1 MVLTRSV
8 SVLSLGTMGYQAALS
23 IQNSLVKRIQED
35 IPTTNQGRCNTLV
48 LVEHSPVYTTGI
60 RSKEYSQA
68 EEDRL
73 KQLGAEF
80 VRTKRGG
87 LITFHG
93 PGQLVAY
100 PILNLRDFAP
110 ENSRRKALLGMK
122 WYVHTLEQMVIDLI
136 KEFGV
141 VGTRSPHTGVWVG
154 NSKICAMGVHN
165 SNMVTSHGLALNC
178 DTDLDWF
185 NHIVPCGIQGA
196 GVTSLTQEVG
206 KDRRIKVHDVEELLV
221 NQFSK
226 TFDCEIMYF
235 DERAKDELLN
245 SFR

>member
-35 IPTTNQGRCNTLV
+35 IPTNQGRCNTLV

-122 WYVHTLEQMVIDLI
+122 WYVNTLEQMVIDLI

-141 VGTRSPHTGVWVG
+141 AGTRSPHTGVWVG

-185 NHIVPCGIQGA
+185 NHIVPCGIHGA

-226 TFDCEIMYF
+226 TFGCETMYF
-235 DERAKDELLN
+235 DERSKDELLN
-245 SFR
+245 SFQ